1 MQSGVQSGSDFEGRR
16 AIVTGAAAGIGRAIA
31 LRLARAGARVACL
44 DVDAQKLERTAGEIA
59 ATVAADRSEKI
70 DLEGARIVPLVADVS
85 SETATRQAVDEA
97 VAAMGGLDVLVNNA
111 GIVILQRFDETPIE
125 DWDRTFAI
133 NLRSMFLMARAAL
146 PALRKSSHGAIV
158 NIASIAAYRYTVPHV
173 PYATAKAGVVAFTR
187 DLAVELA
194 PDRIRVNAVAPG
206 PIATEMLGKLT
217 DEELGKAGKHY
228 LLGRLGRPEDIAEA
242 VAFLASERASY
253 VTGAT
258 LPVTGGA
265 ELASRP
271 VRSEDR

>member
-1 MQSGVQSGSDFEGRR
+1 MESDFVDRR
-16 AIVTGAAAGIGRAIA
+16 VIVTGAAAGIGRAIA
-31 LRLARAGARVACL
+31 RRFARAGARVACL
-44 DVDAQKLERTAGEIA
+44 DVNAEALER
-59 ATVAADRSEKI
+59 
-70 DLEGARIVPLVADVS
+70 LARELSAEASGRILPLVADVS
-85 SETATRQAVDEA
+85 SESATRAAVDRA
-97 VAAMGGLDVLVNNA
+97 VAGMGGLDVLVNNA

-146 PALRKSSHGAIV
+146 PALRRSSQGAIV

-217 DEELGKAGKHY
+217 DEEPE
-228 LLGRLGRPEDIAEA
+228 GRPALSARPTRQARGHRGGGRIPA
-242 VAFLASERASY
+242 RARF
-253 VTGAT
+253 VRHGA
-258 LPVTGGA
+258 
-265 ELASRP
+265 
-271 VRSEDR
+271 

>member
-1 MQSGVQSGSDFEGRR
+1 METGRDFEGRR

-31 LRLARAGARVACL
+31 FRLARAGARVGCL
-44 DVDAQKLERTAGEIA
+44 DVNESALAGVVADIDAEIGNEERKA
-59 ATVAADRSEKI
+59 
-70 DLEGARIVPLVADVS
+70 LPLVADVAN
-85 SETATRQAVDEA
+85 ETAVRRAVDRA
-97 VAAMGGLDVLVNNA
+97 VAELGGLDIVVNNA

-133 NLRSMFLMARAAL
+133 NLRSMFLMSRAAL
-146 PALRKSSHGAIV
+146 PALRGSTCGAIV

-217 DEELGKAGKHY
+217 QDELGRAGKHY
-228 LLGRLGRPEDIAEA
+228 LLGRLGKPEDIAEA
-242 VAFLASERASY
+242 VAFLASDRASY

>member
-1 MQSGVQSGSDFEGRR
+1 MTTERDFEGRR
-16 AIVTGAAAGIGRAIA
+16 VIVTGAAAGIGRAIA
-31 LRLARAGARVACL
+31 LRLARAGARVGCL
-44 DVDAQKLERTAGEIA
+44 DVNEKALAGVVEEIGSIA
-59 ATVAADRSEKI
+59 
-70 DLEGARIVPLVADVS
+70 GAGPGSALPLVADVS
-85 SETATRQAVDEA
+85 SEAATKRAVDQAVA
-97 VAAMGGLDVLVNNA
+97 SMGGLDVVVNNA
-111 GIVILQRFDETPIE
+111 GIVILQRFDETPVE

-217 DEELGKAGKHY
+217 EEELGKAGKHY
-228 LLGRLGRPEDIAEA
+228 PLGRLGTPEDIAEA

>member
-1 MQSGVQSGSDFEGRR
+1 METGSEFEGRR
-16 AIVTGAAAGIGRAIA
+16 VIVTGAAAGIGRAIA
-31 LRLARAGARVACL
+31 LRFARAGARVACL
-44 DVDAQKLERTAGEIA
+44 DVNEEALTGAVAEIGAAASAGPGS
-59 ATVAADRSEKI
+59 V
-70 DLEGARIVPLVADVS
+70 LPLVADVS
-85 SETATRQAVDEA
+85 SETATKRAVDQAVA
-97 VAAMGGLDVLVNNA
+97 SMGGLDVVVNNA
-111 GIVILQRFDETPIE
+111 GIVILQRFDETPVE

-133 NLRSMFLMARAAL
+133 NLRSMFLMVRAAL

-173 PYATAKAGVVAFTR
+173 PYASAKAGVVAFTR

-217 DEELGKAGKHY
+217 QEELGKAGKHY
-228 LLGRLGRPEDIAEA
+228 LLGRLGKPEDIAEA

-253 VTGAT
+253 ITGAT

-265 ELASRP
+265 ELQSRA

>member
-1 MQSGVQSGSDFEGRR
+1 MEPGRDFEGRR
-16 AIVTGAAAGIGRAIA
+16 ALVTGAAAGIGRGIA
-31 LRLARAGARVACL
+31 QRLARAGAQVACL
-44 DVDAQKLERTAGEIA
+44 DVNEKALAE
-59 ATVAADRSEKI
+59 TVAGI
-70 DLEGARIVPLVADVS
+70 GATGGRALPLVADVS
-85 SETATRQAVDEA
+85 SETATKRAVDEA

-111 GIVILQRFDETPIE
+111 GIVILQRFDETPVE

-133 NLRSMFLMARAAL
+133 NLRAMFLMARAAL
-146 PALRKSSHGAIV
+146 PALRRSSCGAVV

-206 PIATEMLGKLT
+206 PIATEMLGRLT
-217 DEELGKAGKHY
+217 DEELGRAGKHY
-228 LLGRLGRPEDIAEA
+228 LLGRLGKPEDIAEA
-242 VAFLASERASY
+242 VAFLASDRASY
-253 VTGAT
+253 VTGVT

>member
-1 MQSGVQSGSDFEGRR
+1 MEPGRDFEGRR
-16 AIVTGAAAGIGRAIA
+16 ALITGAAAGIGRGIA
-31 LRLARAGARVACL
+31 YRLARAGAQVACL
-44 DVDAQKLERTAGEIA
+44 DVNEKALAETIAGIA
-59 ATVAADRSEKI
+59 AEKGRA
-70 DLEGARIVPLVADVS
+70 LPFVADVS
-85 SETATRQAVDEA
+85 SEAATKRAVDEA

-111 GIVILQRFDETPIE
+111 GIVILQRFDETPVE

-133 NLRSMFLMARAAL
+133 NLRAMFLMARAAL
-146 PALRKSSHGAIV
+146 PALRRSGAGAIV

-217 DEELGKAGKHY
+217 DEELGRAGKHY
-228 LLGRLGRPEDIAEA
+228 LLGRLGKPEDIAEA

>member
-1 MQSGVQSGSDFEGRR
+1 METGSEFEGRR
-16 AIVTGAAAGIGRAIA
+16 VIVTGAAAGIGRAIA
-31 LRLARAGARVACL
+31 LRFARAGARVACL
-44 DVDAQKLERTAGEIA
+44 DVNEEALTGAVAEIGAAASAGPGS
-59 ATVAADRSEKI
+59 V
-70 DLEGARIVPLVADVS
+70 LPLVADVS
-85 SETATRQAVDEA
+85 SETATKRAVDQAVA
-97 VAAMGGLDVLVNNA
+97 SMGGLDVVVNNA
-111 GIVILQRFDETPIE
+111 GIVILQRFDETPVE

-133 NLRSMFLMARAAL
+133 NLRSMFLMVRAAL

-173 PYATAKAGVVAFTR
+173 PYASAKAGVVAFTR

-217 DEELGKAGKHY
+217 QEELGRAGKHY
-228 LLGRLGRPEDIAEA
+228 LLGRLGKPEDIAEA

-253 VTGAT
+253 ITGAT

-265 ELASRP
+265 ELQSRA

>member
-1 MQSGVQSGSDFEGRR
+1 MDAGRDFVDSKV
-16 AIVTGAAAGIGRAIA
+16 IVTGAAAGIGRAIA
-31 LRLARAGARVACL
+31 RRFAQAGARVACL
-44 DVDAQKLERTAGEIA
+44 DLNAQALERTVREISGE
-59 ATVAADRSEKI
+59 T
-70 DLEGARIVPLVADVS
+70 GAPIVPLVADVAR
-85 SETATRQAVDEA
+85 EEATARAVDEA

-111 GIVILQRFDETPIE
+111 GIVILQRFEETPVE
-125 DWDRTFAI
+125 DWDRTFAT

-146 PALRKSSHGAIV
+146 PALRRSGAGAIV

-173 PYATAKAGVVAFTR
+173 PYASAKAGVVAFTR

-217 DEELGKAGKHY
+217 DEELGRAGKHY
-228 LLGRLGRPEDIAEA
+228 LLGRLGKPEDIAEA

>member
-1 MQSGVQSGSDFEGRR
+1 MEPGLEFGGRR
-16 AIVTGAAAGIGRAIA
+16 ALVTGAAAGIGRAIA
-31 LRLARAGARVACL
+31 CRLAHAGAQVACI
-44 DVDAQKLERTAGEIA
+44 DVNETALAEV
-59 ATVAADRSEKI
+59 VAFI
-70 DLEGARIVPLVADVS
+70 GAGQGRALPFVADVA
-85 SETATRQAVDEA
+85 SEKASRRAVDAA

-111 GIVILQRFDETPIE
+111 GIVILQRFDETPVE

-133 NLRSMFLMARAAL
+133 NLRAMFLMARAAL
-146 PALRKSSHGAIV
+146 PALRRSSCGAIV

-173 PYATAKAGVVAFTR
+173 AYATTKAGVVAFTR

-217 DEELGKAGKHY
+217 ADELGRAGKHY
-228 LLGRLGRPEDIAEA
+228 LLGRLGKPEDIAEA
-242 VAFLASERASY
+242 VAYLASDRASY

-265 ELASRP
+265 ELQSRP

>member
-1 MQSGVQSGSDFEGRR
+1 MDAGRDFEGRR

-31 LRLARAGARVACL
+31 MRLAKAGARVACL
-44 DVDAQKLERTAGEIA
+44 DVNAKA
-59 ATVAADRSEKI
+59 
-70 DLEGARIVPLVADVS
+70 LEGVVAEIGGAALPLVADVS
-85 SETATRQAVDEA
+85 DEA
-97 VAAMGGLDVLVNNA
+97 AVGRAVEQAASGLGGLDVVVNNA
-111 GIVILQRFDETPIE
+111 GIVILQRFDETPVS
-125 DWDRTFAI
+125 DWDRTFAV
-133 NLRSMFLMARAAL
+133 NLRSMFLVARAAL
-146 PALRKSSHGAIV
+146 PALRRAKGGAIV

-217 DEELGKAGKHY
+217 AEELGRAGQHY
-228 LLGRLGRPEDIAEA
+228 LLGRLGKPEDIAEA

>member
-1 MQSGVQSGSDFEGRR
+1 MEASREFEGRR

-31 LRLARAGARVACL
+31 FRLARAGARVGCL
-44 DVDAQKLERTAGEIA
+44 DVNERALAGVVAEIEA
-59 ATVAADRSEKI
+59 EKGNA
-70 DLEGARIVPLVADVS
+70 LPLLADVS
-85 SETATRQAVDEA
+85 SENAVRQAVDRA
-97 VAAMGGLDVLVNNA
+97 TSALGGLDIVVNNA
-111 GIVILQRFDETPIE
+111 GIVILQRFDETPVE

-133 NLRSMFLMARAAL
+133 NLRAMFLMARAAL
-146 PALRKSSHGAIV
+146 PALRSSSCGAIV

-217 DEELGKAGKHY
+217 QEELGRAGKHY
-228 LLGRLGRPEDIAEA
+228 LLGRLGKPEDIAEA
-242 VAFLASERASY
+242 VAFLASDRASY
-253 VTGAT
+253 ITGAT

>member
-1 MQSGVQSGSDFEGRR
+1 MEAGQEFEGRR

-31 LRLARAGARVACL
+31 FRLARAGARVGCL
-44 DVDAQKLERTAGEIA
+44 DVNERALAGVVAEIEA
-59 ATVAADRSEKI
+59 EIGDKERSA
-70 DLEGARIVPLVADVS
+70 LPLLADVS
-85 SETATRQAVDEA
+85 NEAATRRAVDQAVA
-97 VAAMGGLDVLVNNA
+97 SLGGLDIVVNNA
-111 GIVILQRFDETPIE
+111 GIVILQRFDETPVE

-146 PALRKSSHGAIV
+146 PALRSSTCGAIV

-217 DEELGKAGKHY
+217 QEELGRAGKHY
-228 LLGRLGRPEDIAEA
+228 LLGRLGKPEDIAEA
-242 VAFLASERASY
+242 VAFLASDRASY
-253 VTGAT
+253 ITGAT

-265 ELASRP
+265 ELQSRA

>member
-1 MQSGVQSGSDFEGRR
+1 MDSDFVDRR
-16 AIVTGAAAGIGRAIA
+16 VIVTGAAAGIGRAIA
-31 LRLARAGARVACL
+31 RRFARAGAQVACL
-44 DVDAQKLERTAGEIA
+44 DVNAEALERTAGELSA
-59 ATVAADRSEKI
+59 ESA
-70 DLEGARIVPLVADVS
+70 GRILPLVADVS
-85 SETATRQAVDEA
+85 SESATRGAVDAA
-97 VAAMGGLDVLVNNA
+97 VAGMGGLDVLVNNA

-146 PALRKSSHGAIV
+146 PALRRSSQGAIV

-217 DEELGKAGKHY
+217 DEELGKAGRHY
-228 LLGRLGRPEDIAEA
+228 LLGRLGKPEDIAEA
-242 VAFLASERASY
+242 VAFLASARASY

>member
-1 MQSGVQSGSDFEGRR
+1 METGSEFERR
-16 AIVTGAAAGIGRAIA
+16 RVIVTGAAAGIGRAIA
-31 LRLARAGARVACL
+31 LRFARAGARVACL
-44 DVDAQKLERTAGEIA
+44 DVNEEALTGAVAEIGAAASAGPGS
-59 ATVAADRSEKI
+59 V
-70 DLEGARIVPLVADVS
+70 LPLVADVS
-85 SETATRQAVDEA
+85 SETATKRAVDQAVA
-97 VAAMGGLDVLVNNA
+97 SMGGLDVVVNNA
-111 GIVILQRFDETPIE
+111 GIVILQRFDETPVE

-217 DEELGKAGKHY
+217 QEELGRAGKHY
-228 LLGRLGRPEDIAEA
+228 LLGRLGKPEDIAEA

-253 VTGAT
+253 ITGAT

-265 ELASRP
+265 ELQSRA

>member
-1 MQSGVQSGSDFEGRR
+1 MEPGREFEGRR
-16 AIVTGAAAGIGRAIA
+16 ALITGAAAGIGRSIA
-31 LRLARAGARVACL
+31 YRLARAGAQVACL
-44 DVDAQKLERTAGEIA
+44 DVNEKALAEVVAGIG
-59 ATVAADRSEKI
+59 SEKGRA
-70 DLEGARIVPLVADVS
+70 LPLVADVS
-85 SETATRQAVDEA
+85 SETATKRAVDEA

-111 GIVILQRFDETPIE
+111 GIVILQRFDETPVE

-133 NLRSMFLMARAAL
+133 NLRAMFLMARAAL
-146 PALRKSSHGAIV
+146 PALRRSGAGAIV

-217 DEELGKAGKHY
+217 AEELGRAGKHY
-228 LLGRLGRPEDIAEA
+228 LLGRLGKPEDIAEA

>member
-1 MQSGVQSGSDFEGRR
+1 MTASVQAGREFSGRR
-16 AIVTGAAAGIGRAIA
+16 ALVTGAAAGIGRAIA
-31 LRLARAGARVACL
+31 KRLAAAGARVACV
-44 DVDAQKLERTAGEIA
+44 DVNAQALAG
-59 ATVAADRSEKI
+59 TVAEIEREKG
-70 DLEGARIVPLVADVS
+70 EAVAVVADVS
-85 SETATRQAVDEA
+85 SESAAKRGVDEA
-97 VAAMGGLDVLVNNA
+97 TAALGGLDVLVNNA

-125 DWDRTFAI
+125 DWDRTFAV
-133 NLRSMFLMARAAL
+133 NLRAMFLMARAAL
-146 PALRKSSHGAIV
+146 PALRASTAGAIV

-173 PYATAKAGVVAFTR
+173 AYATTKAGVVAFTR

-194 PDRIRVNAVAPG
+194 ADRIRVNAVAPG

-217 DEELGKAGKHY
+217 AEELGRAGKHY
-228 LLGRLGRPEDIAEA
+228 LLGRLGKPEDIAEA

-265 ELASRP
+265 ELQSRP